1 MTLYFLLFLI
11 LHIKIQILQRK
22 KRHYSRILLRHCS
35 RILLSLPTTPPYL
48 WTFFVVS
55 ITTPQSTKL
64 FSQLPFY
71 LLECTHQSS
80 TCLTY
85 LDPILRASK
94 SFQFSEQ
101 ELCRNIF
108 RSLELLSKL
117 RQCKHSLRKYLFPS
131 VKILI
136 LFLRKSYSFLY
147 QSLNCQLQDLPLASS
162 NMQPSGHSGVKFSH
176 DASKQ
181 LRSKYNLK

>member
-1 MTLYFLLFLI
+1 M
-11 LHIKIQILQRK
+11 
-22 KRHYSRILLRHCS
+22 
-35 RILLSLPTTPPYL
+35 
-48 WTFFVVS
+48 VS
-55 ITTPQSTKL
+55 ITTPQSTRL

-71 LLECTHQSS
+71 LLEGTHQSS
-80 TCLTY
+80 TSPTHLN
-85 LDPILRASK
+85 PILRASK
-94 SFQFSEQ
+94 FSQFSEQ

-108 RSLELLSKL
+108 RSLQLLSKL
-117 RQCKHSLRKYLFPS
+117 HQCKHSLRKYQFPS

-162 NMQPSGHSGVKFSH
+162 NMQSRGRSDLKFSH